1 MLLVQIIFFSK
12 CILTCELNKYA
23 YVLLAIAKNTIMQL
37 HLHRLYV
44 RQAIQTPSSAC
55 YSRPQRPI
63 SQCRMTC
70 VHLINNRA
78 PWRSFFAVGSIAS
91 NRYGMAPYFLN
102 PNVSSTNIVRS
113 KGRSRYLSLY
123 YKKSECIHTEG
134 RH

>member
-1 MLLVQIIFFSK
+1 MMLLVQIIFFSK
-12 CILTCELNKYA
+12 CILTCELNKYG

-78 PWRSFFAVGSIAS
+78 PRRFFLLWVALLRIDMAWRHIF
-91 NRYGMAPYFLN
+91 
-102 PNVSSTNIVRS
+102 
-113 KGRSRYLSLY
+113 
-123 YKKSECIHTEG
+123 
-134 RH
+134 